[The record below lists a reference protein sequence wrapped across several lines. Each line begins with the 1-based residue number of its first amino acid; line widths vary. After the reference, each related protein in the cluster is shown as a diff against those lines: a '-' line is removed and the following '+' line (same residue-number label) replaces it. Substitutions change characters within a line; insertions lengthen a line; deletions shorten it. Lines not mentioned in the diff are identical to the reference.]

1 MDLVTMFP
9 NWPLLLAFYLG
20 FYLDRREAAVAL
32 FPLKDLGNLRTT
44 AAAPQNKRQGGLSSC
59 TNFRFLPGPNHGQ
72 AIAHSCL
79 KSHGRGRN
87 KAGFAPSRALLPQ

>member
-44 AAAPQNKRQGGLSSC
+44 AAAPEQ
-59 TNFRFLPGPNHGQ
+59 
-72 AIAHSCL
+72 
-79 KSHGRGRN
+79 
-87 KAGFAPSRALLPQ
+87 KARRSLELH